1 MLKMKKA
8 FIYLFLLS
16 ITCSCYRTNV
26 IYYSKNIKKTI
37 HNLEEMERW
46 LRQDYENGDIPEYIA
61 HNYMVVLV
69 NSKCSLYKKLDEK
82 SKEDCFD

>member
-1 MLKMKKA
+1 MKNCLI
-8 FIYLFLLS
+8 FILLISTS
-16 ITCSCYRTNV
+16 ISCLRTNT

-46 LRQDYENGDIPEYIA
+46 LRQDYENGDIPEHIA
-61 HNYMVVLV
+61 QNYMVVLV
-69 NSKCSLYKKLDEK
+69 NSKCSLYKKLDDK